1 MTAQPSPLA
10 ENGAVGLDGTHP
22 FDTVWEVPMSF
33 LRTRTWFVEP
43 RGRRWSVRR
52 QDAIH
57 ADSVHDQKEDAI
69 ARGIDLGRRAQG
81 RCRVKARDG
90 RVESEHDFCDDAR

>member
-1 MTAQPSPLA
+1 
-10 ENGAVGLDGTHP
+10 
-22 FDTVWEVPMSF
+22 MSF
-33 LRTRTWFVEP
+33 LRRRTWFVEP

-57 ADSVHDQKEDAI
+57 ADSVHDSKEDAI
-69 ARGIDLGRRAQG
+69 ARGIDLGRRAGG

-90 RVESEHDFCDDAR
+90 HVEREHVFSDDVP

>member
-1 MTAQPSPLA
+1 
-10 ENGAVGLDGTHP
+10 
-22 FDTVWEVPMSF
+22 MSF
-33 LRTRTWFVEP
+33 LRERTWFVEA

-57 ADSVHDQKEDAI
+57 ADSVHDVKDDAI
-69 ARGIDLGRRAQG
+69 ARAIDLGRRARG

-90 RVESEHDFCDDAR
+90 RIEDEHVFCDDAR